1 MKPYK
6 SQLVC
11 RISARRNERRDNFMK
26 RTMDTIKFD
35 YRYEVQELM
44 KMIDKFIKQNP
55 SERNNKVLENFFDLL
70 DAMDLEW

>member
-1 MKPYK
+1 
-6 SQLVC
+6 
-11 RISARRNERRDNFMK
+11 MK

>member
-6 SQLVC
+6 SKLVC
-11 RISARRNERRDNFMK
+11 RISARRNERKDIFMK
-26 RTMDTIKFD
+26 RTMATIKFD

>member
-1 MKPYK
+1 
-6 SQLVC
+6 
-11 RISARRNERRDNFMK
+11 MK
-26 RTMDTIKFD
+26 RTMATIKFD

-44 KMIDKFIKQNP
+44 KMIDIFIKQNP